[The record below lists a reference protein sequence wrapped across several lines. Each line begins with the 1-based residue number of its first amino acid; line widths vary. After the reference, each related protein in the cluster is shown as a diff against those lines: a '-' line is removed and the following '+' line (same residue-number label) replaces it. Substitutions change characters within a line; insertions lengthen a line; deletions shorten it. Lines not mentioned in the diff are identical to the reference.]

1 MAGFLCGGGWLM
13 MGAGL
18 HTTFLSRPCATIRLK
33 LFRQLWLKDNPR
45 SPDSRPVNVSDA

>member
-1 MAGFLCGGGWLM
+1 M

-18 HTTFLSRPCATIRLK
+18 HKTFLSRPFTTIRLK
-33 LFRQLWLKDNPR
+33 PFRQLWVKDNPR